1 MIARLLRSI
10 IPPPARAALKRALS
24 LPDEYRFYPA
34 RSVVEQRVVF
44 TTRGR
49 TLTVAADHALP
60 LYDTIAEI
68 VDFDA
73 YQLAALPALG
83 PAPLI
88 LDVGANIGVA
98 SLVLAQIPGSTVVA
112 FEPLPANA
120 TWLRENLARNGA
132 DNVDV
137 VVKAMT
143 AHDGTALFRAM
154 PDLNVGGQVWDGA
167 SAEAGLVTV
176 ATVSLRTA
184 LAPYQGRDVALIK
197 LDCEGGEY
205 EIVEQLDAELAT
217 RIRALTFEVHD
228 RDDARNVRT
237 LSERLRALGYRLT
250 SRPDLFGRRA
260 LHHLLATR

>member
-1 MIARLLRSI
+1 VIARLLRSV
-10 IPPPARAALKRALS
+10 IPPPVRAALKRVLS
-24 LPDEYRFYPA
+24 LPDEYRFHPA

-44 TTRGR
+44 TVRGR
-49 TLTVAADHALP
+49 RLTVTADHALP

-98 SLVLAQIPGSTVVA
+98 SLVLAQIPGATVIA

-120 TWLRENLARNGA
+120 TWLRENLARNAA
-132 DNVDV
+132 DNVNV
-137 VVKAMT
+137 VVKAVT
-143 AHDGTALFRAM
+143 GQDGTALFRSV
-154 PDLNVGGQVWDGA
+154 PDESVGGQIWDGG
-167 SAEAGLVTV
+167 SGETGLVTV

-184 LAPYQGRDVALIK
+184 LAPFEGRDVALIK
-197 LDCEGGEY
+197 IDCEGGEY
-205 EIVEQLDAELAT
+205 EIVEQLDAELAG

-228 RDDARNVRT
+228 RDAARNVGT
-237 LSERLRALGYRLT
+237 LSERLRALGYRLS

>member
-1 MIARLLRSI
+1 VIARLLRSVV
-10 IPPPARAALKRALS
+10 PSPARAALKRMLS
-24 LPDEYRFYPA
+24 LPDEYRFHPA
-34 RSVVEQRVVF
+34 RSVVEQRMVF
-44 TTRGR
+44 TVRGR
-49 TLTVAADHALP
+49 SLTVVADHALP

-88 LDVGANIGVA
+88 LDVGANVGVA
-98 SLVLAQIPGSTVVA
+98 SLVLAQIPGATVIA
-112 FEPLPANA
+112 FEPVPANA
-120 TWLRENLARNGA
+120 TRLRENLARNGA
-132 DNVDV
+132 GNVEV

-143 AHDGTALFRAM
+143 ARDGTAPFRAV
-154 PDLNVGGQVWDGA
+154 PDESVGGRVWDGA
-167 SAEAGLVTV
+167 DGEGGLVTV

-184 LAPYQGRDVALIK
+184 LAPYADREVALIK
-197 LDCEGGEY
+197 IDCEGGEY
-205 EIVEQLDAELAT
+205 DIVEQLDAELAE

-228 RDDARNVRT
+228 RDAARNVRT
-237 LSERLRALGYRLT
+237 LSGRLRALGYRLT

>member
-1 MIARLLRSI
+1 M
-10 IPPPARAALKRALS
+10 LS
-24 LPDEYRFYPA
+24 LPDEYRFHPA
-34 RSVVEQRVVF
+34 RSVVEQRMVF
-44 TTRGR
+44 TVRGR
-49 TLTVAADHALP
+49 SLTVVADHALP

-88 LDVGANIGVA
+88 LDVGANVGVA
-98 SLVLAQIPGSTVVA
+98 SLVLAQIPGATVIA
-112 FEPLPANA
+112 FEPVPANA
-120 TWLRENLARNGA
+120 TRLRENLARNGA
-132 DNVDV
+132 GNVEV

-143 AHDGTALFRAM
+143 ARDGTAPFRAV
-154 PDLNVGGQVWDGA
+154 PDESVGGRVWDGA
-167 SAEAGLVTV
+167 DGEGGLVTV

-184 LAPYQGRDVALIK
+184 LAPYADREVALIK
-197 LDCEGGEY
+197 IDCEGGEY
-205 EIVEQLDAELAT
+205 DIVEQLDAELAE

-228 RDDARNVRT
+228 RDAARNVRT
-237 LSERLRALGYRLT
+237 LSGRLRALGYRLT